1 MRHPKELT
9 RTTEKEDLAC
19 CIHGLFLSSNH
30 LPQKLVAW
38 SKSCTQLGQYCWFMC
53 STKAVQGVEFL
64 FEALTGMGFKNYA
77 PPIGWLSRGRPKS
90 NWNKPCAYRVLCREN
105 FWLVPSTATGTRRP
119 IHLCAE
125 LRKHTQKSRVHN
137 PWAA

>member
-90 NWNKPCAYRVLCREN
+90 NWNNPAPKFRGRDFMPRKFLAGAQHCRRH
-105 FWLVPSTATGTRRP
+105 PQGQSTFV
-119 IHLCAE
+119 
-125 LRKHTQKSRVHN
+125 QN
-137 PWAA
+137 